1 MKNMDIL
8 APKPEWLPDNPLSLS
23 GFGYWCAI
31 GCDVPRAG
39 GQKLYFDPRLHG
51 ESSTRALL
59 ADIRQVNADRGAS
72 LVRLDDFLRIQETI
86 TAPGFE
92 PDMAPAIL
100 QIRSGEHGEL
110 QGKAYFRPRR
120 RPGIGL
126 RVAAGQVARL
136 VASSE
141 GAERARAVLEALL
154 ARDAGRPLFY
164 IAIAWRPNLEIETY
178 HDAQATGEGAW
189 DVAQIG
195 ELAAQ
200 LALSDGLSRKAES
213 IVEIAAQE
221 GFACRHLSCDLLG
234 GDGGVSL
241 FLDAPEGSGRAAF
254 SRALRSLG
262 LLDHPDHC
270 FKQVPESM
278 VPFMIGIKLPDQGRG
293 VARFLVEFA
302 HPRWAASV

>member
-1 MKNMDIL
+1 MKNMEIF
-8 APKPEWLPDNPLSLS
+8 ATKPEWLPDNSLSLA

-31 GCDVPRAG
+31 GCDAPQRG
-39 GQKLYFDPRLHG
+39 GHKLYFDPRLHG
-51 ESSTRALL
+51 ESGARALL
-59 ADIRQVNADRGAS
+59 ADIRKVNADRGAS
-72 LVRLDDFLRIQETI
+72 LVRLDDFLRIQDTV

-100 QIRSGEHGEL
+100 QIRSAGHGDL

-120 RPGIGL
+120 RSGIGL

-141 GAERARAVLEALL
+141 GPERARAVLEAIL

-164 IAIAWRPNLEIETY
+164 IAISWRPDLEIETY

-189 DVAQIG
+189 DATQIG

-200 LALSDGLSRKAES
+200 LALSEGLSRKAES
-213 IVEIAAQE
+213 IVEIAMRE

-234 GDGGVSL
+234 GDGGLSL
-241 FLDAPEGSGRAAF
+241 FLDAPEGSGRIAF
-254 SRALRSLG
+254 SQALRALG
-262 LLDHPDHC
+262 LTDDPGHC
-270 FKQVPESM
+270 FDQVPESM

-293 VARFLVEFA
+293 SARFLVEFA
-302 HPRWAASV
+302 HPAWSACV